1 MVLIWQDNTT
11 ICVWKL
17 LFQEESLAT
26 RAKTGILSYQLYLIS
41 NENVKLKLLEARLP
55 HTV

>member
-11 ICVWKL
+11 ICVWK

-55 HTV
+55 HKV

>member
-11 ICVWKL
+11 ICVWK